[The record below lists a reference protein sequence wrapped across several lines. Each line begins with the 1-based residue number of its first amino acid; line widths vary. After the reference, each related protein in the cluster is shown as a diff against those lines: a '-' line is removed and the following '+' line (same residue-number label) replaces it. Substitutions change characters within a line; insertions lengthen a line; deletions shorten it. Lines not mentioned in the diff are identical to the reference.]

1 MDQLEMLWEYQQAD
15 MEADRLENEIRRS
28 PNRVKLVK
36 SRDFLVEQQN
46 TIKQIENEVLVMSDR
61 IDVIRDAILRA
72 EDQLKAL
79 TAKLEKE
86 PPQSLEDA
94 RQQSFDAR
102 KLMDTLNGF
111 EQEMKRIRKD
121 AGDRDHQQHEVRLR
135 AAKVKA
141 EFDQLKAAYDV
152 EYKERMAALEKQ
164 RATAAQKAKGIA
176 ADLMEKYKTIKLHSV
191 PPMARL
197 LNDQCGGC
205 NMSLPSVVLRSIKAG
220 GTVVECETCGRMIIQ

>member
-15 MEADRLENEIRRS
+15 MEADRMENEIRRS
-28 PNRVKLVK
+28 PNRIKLVK
-36 SRDFLVEQQN
+36 SRDFLMEQQN
-46 TIKQIENEVLVMSDR
+46 IIKRIENEVMVMSDR
-61 IDVIRDAILRA
+61 IDVIRDAIVRA

-86 PPQSLEDA
+86 PPQTMDEA
-94 RQQSFDAR
+94 RQQTNEAR
-102 KLMDTLNGF
+102 KLLDTLNGF

-121 AGDRDHQQHEVRLR
+121 AGDRDHQQHDVRLK

-141 EFDQLKAAYDV
+141 EFDQLKATYDV
-152 EYKERMAALEKQ
+152 EYKERMGELEKQ
-164 RATAAQKAKGIA
+164 RALASQKARGIRPEY
-176 ADLMEKYKTIKLHSV
+176 LEKYKNIKLHSM

-205 NMSLPSVVLRSIKAG
+205 NMSLPSVVLRAIKAG
-220 GTVVECETCGRMIIQ
+220 GTIVECETCGRMLLQ

>member
-28 PNRVKLVK
+28 PNRIKLMK

-46 TIKQIENEVLVMSDR
+46 TIKRIESEVMMMSDR
-61 IDVIRDAILRA
+61 IDVIRDAVVRA
-72 EDQLKAL
+72 EEQLKVL

-86 PPQSLEDA
+86 PPQTLEDA
-94 RQQSFDAR
+94 RQQTGDAR
-102 KLMDTLNGF
+102 KLLETLNGF

-121 AGDRDHQQHEVRLR
+121 ASDRDHQQHDVRVK

-141 EFDQLKAAYDV
+141 DFDQLKAAYDV
-152 EYKERMAALEKQ
+152 EYKERMGALEKQ
-164 RATAAQKAKGIA
+164 RALAGQKAKGIQPE
-176 ADLMEKYKTIKLHSV
+176 LLEKYKNIKLHSV

-205 NMSLPSVVLRSIKAG
+205 NMSLPSVVLRAIKAG
-220 GTVVECETCGRMIIQ
+220 GTVVECETCGRMILQ

>member
-28 PNRVKLVK
+28 PNRIKLVK
-36 SRDFLVEQQN
+36 SRDFLMEQQN
-46 TIKQIENEVLVMSDR
+46 TIKRIENEVMIMSDR

-72 EDQLKAL
+72 EEQLKAL
-79 TAKLEKE
+79 TARLEKE
-86 PPQSLEDA
+86 APQTMEDA
-94 RQQSFDAR
+94 RQQTNEAR
-102 KLMDTLNGF
+102 KLLDTLNGF

-152 EYKERMAALEKQ
+152 EYKERMSALEKQ
-164 RATAAQKAKGIA
+164 RALALQKARGIQP
-176 ADLMEKYKTIKLHSV
+176 DYLEKYKNIKLHSM

-197 LNDQCGGC
+197 QNDQCGGC
-205 NMSLPSVVLRSIKAG
+205 NMSLPSVVLRAIKAG
-220 GTVVECETCGRMIIQ
+220 GTIVECETCGRMIIQ

>member
-28 PNRVKLVK
+28 PNRIKLVK
-36 SRDFLVEQQN
+36 SRDFLMEQQN
-46 TIKQIENEVLVMSDR
+46 IIKRIESEVMVMSDR
-61 IDVIRDAILRA
+61 IDVIRDAINRA

-79 TAKLEKE
+79 TAKLENE
-86 PPQSLEDA
+86 PPQSMDEA
-94 RQQSFDAR
+94 RQQTNDAR

-121 AGDRDHQQHEVRLR
+121 AGDRDHQQHDVRLK

-141 EFDQLKAAYDV
+141 EFDHLKAAYDV
-152 EYKERMAALEKQ
+152 EYKERMADLEKQ
-164 RATAAQKAKGIA
+164 RALANQKAKGIKPEY
-176 ADLMEKYKTIKLHSV
+176 MEKYKNIKLHSV

-197 LNDQCGGC
+197 QNDQCGGC

-220 GTVVECETCGRMIIQ
+220 STIVECETCGRMILQ

>member
-46 TIKQIENEVLVMSDR
+46 IIKQIENEVLVMSDR

-86 PPQSLEDA
+86 PPQNLESA
-94 RQQSFDAR
+94 RQQSGEAR
-102 KLMDTLNGF
+102 KLLDTLNGF

-176 ADLMEKYKTIKLHSV
+176 TDLMEKYKTIKLHSM

>member
-28 PNRVKLVK
+28 PNRIKLMK

-46 TIKQIENEVLVMSDR
+46 TIKRIESEVILMSDR
-61 IDVIRDAILRA
+61 IDVIRDAVVRA
-72 EDQLKAL
+72 EEQLKAL

-86 PPQSLEDA
+86 PPQTLEDA
-94 RQQSFDAR
+94 RQQTGDAR
-102 KLMDTLNGF
+102 KLLDTLNGF

-121 AGDRDHQQHEVRLR
+121 AADRDHQQHDVRVK

-141 EFDQLKAAYDV
+141 DFDQLKAAYDV
-152 EYKERMAALEKQ
+152 EYKERMGALEKQ
-164 RATAAQKAKGIA
+164 RALASQKAKGIQP
-176 ADLMEKYKTIKLHSV
+176 DLMDKYKTIKLHSV

-205 NMSLPSVVLRSIKAG
+205 NMSLPSVVLRAIKAG
-220 GTVVECETCGRMIIQ
+220 GTVVECETCGRMILQ